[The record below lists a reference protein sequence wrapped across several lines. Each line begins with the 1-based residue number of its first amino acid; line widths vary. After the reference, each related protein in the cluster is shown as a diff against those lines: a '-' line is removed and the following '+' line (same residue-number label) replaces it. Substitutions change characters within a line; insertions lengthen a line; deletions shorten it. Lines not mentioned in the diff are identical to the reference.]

1 MAAAPL
7 SIPCDERNNNGNV
20 RKKPGE
26 GERERNNI
34 KSFAHHALGDETK
47 QAILHNHFVFII
59 LLLVLCCCFLV
70 LRFTFC
76 CCRFFIV
83 HVLCVHYVQK
93 CATPKN
99 KAINYKFYLTSKI
112 YIFAFDEKRQSLF
125 IYCSAIAVCIEPF
138 FSLSPSLVYLRN
150 ECRNNVHLHPCTIG
164 ERNIGNRSVYFG
176 HGKFFVPIV

>member
-76 CCRFFIV
+76 CCRFFYCSCAV
-83 HVLCVHYVQK
+83 CTLCAEMRHPEKQSNKLQILSYIK
-93 CATPKN
+93 NLHFRFRRKATK
-99 KAINYKFYLTSKI
+99 SI
-112 YIFAFDEKRQSLF
+112 YILF
-125 IYCSAIAVCIEPF
+125 GYCC
-138 FSLSPSLVYLRN
+138 VYR
-150 ECRNNVHLHPCTIG
+150 TI
-164 ERNIGNRSVYFG
+164 
-176 HGKFFVPIV
+176 FFVVVS